1 MLNRLIMKELVKL
14 LVLDNNT
21 PKVEIEESFKIIS
34 QKLLYNSHIVTCN
47 GSYRILEIE
56 FYFYNQNHLD
66 SVTIKRKEE
75 PGMWWLHEWG
85 VDISFKSEKEYYGG
99 ILVRSLL
106 NEKSGEYI
114 CGPKKCCWE
123 LFYSSAFV
131 HQNTPFIEEKNYM
144 GKPGSTK
151 RYITGKNKGVDG
163 DYRYYVQEIDKN
175 AVKDYKE
182 SPW

>member
-1 MLNRLIMKELVKL
+1 M
-14 LVLDNNT
+14 
-21 PKVEIEESFKIIS
+21 
-34 QKLLYNSHIVTCN
+34 
-47 GSYRILEIE
+47 
-56 FYFYNQNHLD
+56 
-66 SVTIKRKEE
+66 TIKREEE

-99 ILVRSLL
+99 ILIRSLL

-123 LFYSSAFV
+123 LFYSSAFEPTC
-131 HQNTPFIEEKNYM
+131 TPHIEEINYK
-144 GKPGSTK
+144 GEPCSSK
-151 RYITGKNKGVDG
+151 RYITGKNKGIDG